1 MVSMDN
7 TISDTL
13 PPDLELFLNII
24 GIREKKSS
32 HTKVVWPEEKENL
45 TEVSMGW
52 LPSYEGAVS
61 YTHLT
66 LPTSDLV

>member
-32 HTKVVWPEEKENL
+32 HTKVVCPEDKESL

-52 LPSYEGAVS
+52 VPSYEGEE
-61 YTHLT
+61 
-66 LPTSDLV
+66 PPF